1 MSDRPQPGFIE
12 RLLRR
17 SLPVAV
23 VLVAL
28 GAFPSLGSASG
39 GAPAGVDLTNADR
52 CDFLDPAVCLFPWPN
67 DYFTVPDRHSET
79 GRRVNLSAAST
90 PRNKNGLPLDVTEY
104 NRADGFSPG
113 QLILAKV
120 PGLDTPAAFQR
131 TGSVPITDIGRT
143 YDRRAPVVV
152 IDARTGRRQLIWT
165 ELDSNA
171 TTPKDVSLLIHPA
184 VNFKEGHRYI
194 VALRKL
200 KDAAGKTIPAGPAF
214 QLYRDRRRTDIPLI
228 ERRRWHMESIF
239 WSLRRA
245 GIDRH
250 HLYLAWDF
258 TVASEKNLT
267 QRALGIRNDAF
278 GQLGD
283 RNLRDVKVQG
293 AAPKY
298 TVNTVTNFKPCGTD
312 GCAADEDDEIARRV
326 EGTLEVPCYLDKP
339 GCPPGAKFH
348 FEHPWD
354 KVPTQIP
361 GNTQTTTFICNIP
374 RVAVDG
380 AGVKPGRPSLYGH
393 GLLGDPGEVNAGNVE
408 DMSNEHD
415 FVFCAT
421 RWSGMAD
428 EDIGNAIAILGNFA
442 LFPSLTDR
450 LQQGFVAQLFLGRLM
465 IHPNGF
471 SANPAFQDEGRSV
484 IDTRRLFYDG
494 NSQGGIFG
502 GALTA
507 LAPDFTHAVLGVPG
521 MNYSTLLTRSTD
533 FDTYAIILAP
543 AYPNLQERP
552 LLLSMVQMLW
562 DRSDPD
568 GYAAHITDDPLPGT
582 PAHKVLMHVA
592 LGDHQVANVT
602 AEVEAR
608 TLGAYLR
615 RPAQDAGRSFDR
627 IPQFGIPSIRNFP
640 FDGSAMV
647 VWDVGP
653 LRSDGAGGFIGTP
666 PAPTTN
672 TPPREGKDPHS
683 APRSDI
689 NARIQKSEFLKI
701 DGQVINVCGARPCYA
716 AGWTGP

>member
-1 MSDRPQPGFIE
+1 MS
-12 RLLRR
+12 
-17 SLPVAV
+17 
-23 VLVAL
+23 
-28 GAFPSLGSASG
+28 
-39 GAPAGVDLTNADR
+39 
-52 CDFLDPAVCLFPWPN
+52 
-67 DYFTVPDRHSET
+67 
-79 GRRVNLSAAST
+79 
-90 PRNKNGLPLDVTEY
+90 
-104 NRADGFSPG
+104 
-113 QLILAKV
+113 
-120 PGLDTPAAFQR
+120 
-131 TGSVPITDIGRT
+131 
-143 YDRRAPVVV
+143 
-152 IDARTGRRQLIWT
+152 
-165 ELDSNA
+165 
-171 TTPKDVSLLIHPA
+171 
-184 VNFKEGHRYI
+184 
-194 VALRKL
+194 
-200 KDAAGKTIPAGPAF
+200 
-214 QLYRDRRRTDIPLI
+214 
-228 ERRRWHMESIF
+228 
-239 WSLRRA
+239 
-245 GIDRH
+245 
-250 HLYLAWDF
+250 
-258 TVASEKNLT
+258 SEKNLT

-298 TVNTVTNFKPCGTD
+298 AVTKVTNFKPCGTD
-312 GCAADEDDEIARRV
+312 GCAADEDDQIARRV

-348 FEHPWD
+348 FAHPWD

-361 GNTQTTTFICNIP
+361 GNTQTTSFICNIP

-380 AGVKPGRPSLYGH
+380 PGVKPGRPSLYGH
-393 GLLGDPGEVNAGNVE
+393 GLLGDPDEVNAGNVQ

-421 RWSGMAD
+421 RWSGMSD

-471 SANPAFQDEGRSV
+471 SANPAFQDEGRGV
-484 IDTRRLFYDG
+484 IDKRRLFYDG

-507 LAPDFTHAVLGVPG
+507 LSPDFTRAVLGVPG

-533 FDTYAIILAP
+533 FDTYALVLAP

-582 PAHKVLMHVA
+582 PSHKVLMHVA

-608 TLGAYLR
+608 TLGAYVR
-615 RPAQDAGRSFDR
+615 QPAQDIGRSFDR
-627 IPQFGIPSIRNFP
+627 IPQFGIPAIRHFP
-640 FDGSAMV
+640 FGGSAMV
-647 VWDVGP
+647 IWDVGP
-653 LRSDGAGGFIGTP
+653 LRPDGAGGFLGTP

-701 DGQVINVCGARPCYA
+701 GGSVINVCGARPCYA